1 MKWPALRWP
10 LIEVPQ
16 EGRPLPSWGK
26 RVAWMAAI
34 WVGSICALLVIA
46 ALIRAVLKT

>member
-1 MKWPALRWP
+1 MKWPALQW
-10 LIEVPQ
+10 LSIEAPQ
-16 EGRPLPSWGK
+16 EGRLLPSWWK